1 MIDPIY
7 IHQSETHRITNDLN
21 RNIKNFLGKV
31 KQHAAAID
39 KEIRELEKLN
49 VSKYFS
55 RLVDQAEKEAT
66 RLYTNPIPEV
76 LSQKGLGPALTDL
89 FDAQSRNDLAMHSEI
104 KLIELSEEESTM
116 LYRIVRDSIEIL
128 GNESDCTQIE
138 VVLFQDALGIHLNI
152 TSNTIRF
159 DENSLTYKGQSTL
172 KSIKSRVKYLKGSI
186 SILNEVNTRFLITI

>member
-1 MIDPIY
+1 LI
-7 IHQSETHRITNDLN
+7 IHQSETIRIANDLN
-21 RNIKNFLGKV
+21 RNIVNFLGKI
-31 KQHAAAID
+31 KQHAAAIE